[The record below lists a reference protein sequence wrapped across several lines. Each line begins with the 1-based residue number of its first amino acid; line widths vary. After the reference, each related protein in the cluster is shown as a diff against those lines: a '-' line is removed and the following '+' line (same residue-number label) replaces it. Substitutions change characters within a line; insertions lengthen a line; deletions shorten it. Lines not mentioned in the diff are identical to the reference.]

1 MLNFCKESLKPDRK
15 VAIVLN
21 AVQLKAE
28 NMKLLVLLA
37 VVFLGLPMAAI
48 ADQALPAWGRAKV
61 VEKTYSKQ
69 KVVYDVAVKTLSE
82 LESVL
87 DRASYLSA
95 LNEADPFDS
104 KIVIVLHGDEIGLF
118 ALANY
123 ARHAA
128 LMKRAQ
134 SLTVGGIIDI
144 RMCRVAAKRRG
155 FEPADIHGFVT
166 IVPMA
171 DAEIIELQ
179 GQGFAYMQ

>member
-1 MLNFCKESLKPDRK
+1 M
-15 VAIVLN
+15 AIVLN
-21 AVQLKAE
+21 TAHLKAE
-28 NMKLLVLLA
+28 NMKLLKLILIVL
-37 VVFLGLPMAAI
+37 LGLPMAAI
-48 ADQALPAWGRAKV
+48 AGEPLAPWGRAKG

-69 KVVYDVAVKTLSE
+69 KVVYDVAVKTVAE

-87 DRASYLSA
+87 DRASYLSV

-104 KIVIVLHGDEIGLF
+104 KIVIVLHGDEIGMF
-118 ALANY
+118 AVANF
-123 ARHAA
+123 AKHAE

-134 SLTVGGIIDI
+134 SLTVGGIVDI

-155 FEPADIHGFVT
+155 FEPRDIHGFVT

>member
-1 MLNFCKESLKPDRK
+1 MNLRLVVWMVLCSLVP
-15 VAIVLN
+15 A
-21 AVQLKAE
+21 AMSAE
-28 NMKLLVLLA
+28 T
-37 VVFLGLPMAAI
+37 
-48 ADQALPAWGRAKV
+48 PAPWGRATA
-61 VEKTYSKQ
+61 VEKTYRKQ
-69 KVVYDVAVKTLSE
+69 KVVYDVAVKTAVE
-82 LESVL
+82 LENVL
-87 DRASYLSA
+87 DRASFLSV

-123 ARHAA
+123 ARHTA